1 MKIKLYKN
9 TFLKFIF
16 VNLFLVNI
24 TLTNNNTVEDN
35 ELFTCPQVQDNYQ
48 NLLFHRKCKRLQ
60 QLFRMLNDKKIY
72 EEPNNPSLDGYSEL
86 NKYSNLSGR
95 IKSNIEDFDF
105 SNFLEYIRKYGNKE
119 TQQFFMVENN
129 TSEENTTN

>member
-35 ELFTCPQVQDNYQ
+35 ELFTCPQVQENYTHI
-48 NLLFHRKCKRLQ
+48 LFNAKCKRLK
-60 QLFRMLNDKKIY
+60 QLFSMLNNEKIY
-72 EEPNNPSLDGYSEL
+72 EPSNNELLDEYSDLSRRIDTNIKPS
-86 NKYSNLSGR
+86 
-95 IKSNIEDFDF
+95 DF
-105 SNFLEYIRKYGNKE
+105 SDFLEYIRKYGNEK
-119 TQQFFMVENN
+119 TKQFFML
-129 TSEENTTN
+129 SEENTKG